1 MRSLDKAIIIGLA
14 VIIIVGMLVSY
25 MPHPYNAQFSAW
37 EDDDGVHYEFSA
49 NYSMETHAV
58 AIASDLDYDID
69 YIAVYYDESYAA
81 INSWELQEI
90 MLDDLRIHLEIRS
103 FNGFGYYDSD
113 ELLDFLDTADKSSVA
128 VLFASGAISDK
139 LYDGTSESP
148 IVEWLRSGGTVIN
161 IAGCL
166 GKYVSHGPDQSD
178 IETVSGY
185 ASLFTG
191 SDLMDDSDFN
201 DNRSSLRATEC
212 VNQTMSDA
220 LLINITEY
228 SYGIR
233 CDGLENYL
241 SLGYRS
247 SSGYE
252 SAVIYASGEG
262 MVMNFGITVE
272 YQVHTLHY
280 VAQVIAAG
288 LDYTSRIVD
297 HDIGDTS
304 SDPTGVL
311 GPSDEIDHVYGF
323 IGYTRATY
331 GLKVMI

>member
-1 MRSLDKAIIIGLA
+1 MKSLDKAIVIGLA
-14 VIIIVGMLVSY
+14 ALIVVGMFVAY

-37 EDDDGVHYEFSA
+37 QDDDGIHYGFSA

-69 YIAVYYDESYAA
+69 YVAVYYDESYAA
-81 INSWELQEI
+81 INSWELQRI
-90 MLDDLRIHLEIRS
+90 MLDDLRIQLEIRS
-103 FNGFGYYDSD
+103 FDGFGYYDSD
-113 ELLDFLDTADKSSVA
+113 ELLELLETADKGSVA
-128 VLFASGAISDK
+128 VLFSSGAISDK
-139 LYDGTSESP
+139 LYDGTSGSP

-161 IAGCL
+161 LAGCL

-185 ASLFTG
+185 ARLFTG
-191 SDLMDDSDFN
+191 SDRVDDSDFN
-201 DNRSSLRATEC
+201 DSRNSLRAKEC
-212 VNQTMSDA
+212 YDRTMSDA
-220 LLINITEY
+220 LLVNFIEY
-228 SYGIR
+228 SYGVR
-233 CDGLENYL
+233 CDGLDDYL
-241 SLGYRS
+241 SFGYRS
-247 SSGYE
+247 SSGFE
-252 SAVIYASGEG
+252 TAVIYASGEG
-262 MVMNFGITVE
+262 MVMNLGITVE

-297 HDIGDTS
+297 HAVGDTS

-311 GPSDEIDHVYGF
+311 GASEEVDHVYGF

-331 GLKVMI
+331 GLKVVL